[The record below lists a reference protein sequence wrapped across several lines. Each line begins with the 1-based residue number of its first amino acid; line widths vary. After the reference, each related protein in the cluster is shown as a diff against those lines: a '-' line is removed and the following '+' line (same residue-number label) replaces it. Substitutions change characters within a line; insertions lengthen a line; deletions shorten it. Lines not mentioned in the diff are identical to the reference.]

1 MVEMHSGYF
10 YSPHYNNY
18 CIIMFSI
25 LKNLYAWEHH
35 HCLNNNIFFGIVLLI
50 IIVFSFMLEGI
61 ESTIAI
67 KAQNYQGGPGV
78 MIIIYLI
85 NK

>member
-1 MVEMHSGYF
+1 
-10 YSPHYNNY
+10 
-18 CIIMFSI
+18 MFSI

-35 HCLNNNIFFGIVLLI
+35 HCLHNNIFFWIVLLI
-50 IIVFSFMLEGI
+50 IIVFSFLFEGR

-67 KAQNYQGGPGV
+67 KAQNYQGGPGI
-78 MIIIYLI
+78 MIIYLI